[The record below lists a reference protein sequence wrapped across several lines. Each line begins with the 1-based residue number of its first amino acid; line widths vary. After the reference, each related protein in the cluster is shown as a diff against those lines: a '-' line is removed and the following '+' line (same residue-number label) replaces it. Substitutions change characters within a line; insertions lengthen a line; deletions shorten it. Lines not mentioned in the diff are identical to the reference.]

1 MHKIDLVKDKIKEWK
16 TKISMI
22 PGGFKRYLQ
31 HLDVIISKPF
41 KDKLKKRYTNYYF
54 NQKDIKARVTN
65 LRRFDKLSWRDLV
78 WC

>member
-22 PGGFKRYLQ
+22 PGGLKRYLQ
-31 HLDVIISKPF
+31 PLDVIISKSF

-54 NQKDIKARVTN
+54 DQKDIKARIIN

-78 WC
+78 WW